1 LVRTIKKFT
10 RPFAIMKVGFEGYEE
25 NIWDEED
32 ETVCHIMVRVSEELK
47 KAKSS
52 GKIDYYPFGLT
63 AGVVSPLESLK
74 RIHQG
79 PVDVFFVVRKVEIE
93 DWKVGFP
100 DPSKLLWNVDPLAY
114 KHLSV
119 GNQTVDIPHPIR
131 LWREEGKDYPVLLI
145 DEIEYYEYHNR
156 LRLDFSKNNC
166 VHINSRNPIG
176 KSLSGKLTFGV
187 FLESGNT
194 SLTSPD
200 FKLDTIARATLVP
213 PYYGV
218 ARP

>member
-1 LVRTIKKFT
+1 MVRTIRKFA

-25 NIWDEED
+25 NIWDDED

-52 GKIDYYPFGLT
+52 GKIDYYPFGLK
-63 AGVVSPLESLK
+63 AGVDSPLESLK

-79 PVDVFFVVRKVEIE
+79 SIDVFFVVRKEEIE
-93 DWKVGFP
+93 DWRVGLP

-114 KHLSV
+114 KHLAV
-119 GNQTVDIPHPIR
+119 ENQTVDIPHPIR

-145 DEIEYYEYHNR
+145 DEIECYEYHNR
-156 LRLDFSKNNC
+156 LQLDFSKNNC

-176 KSLSGKLTFGV
+176 KSLSGQLTFGV

-200 FKLDTIARATLVP
+200 FKLDAIARATLVP

>member
-1 LVRTIKKFT
+1 MVRTIRKFA

-25 NIWDEED
+25 NIWDDED
-32 ETVCHIMVRVSEELK
+32 VTVCHIMVRVSEELK

-79 PVDVFFVVRKVEIE
+79 SVDVFFVVRKVEIE
-93 DWKVGFP
+93 DWRVGLP

-114 KHLSV
+114 KHLAV
-119 GNQTVDIPHPIR
+119 ENQTVEIQHPIR

-145 DEIEYYEYHNR
+145 DEIECYEYHNR

-166 VHINSRNPIG
+166 VHINSRRPIG
-176 KSLSGKLTFGV
+176 ESLSGQLTFGV

-200 FKLDTIARATLVP
+200 FKLDAIARAKLVP

>member
-1 LVRTIKKFT
+1 MVRTIRKFA

-25 NIWDEED
+25 NIWDDED

-63 AGVVSPLESLK
+63 AGVDSPLESLK

-79 PVDVFFVVRKVEIE
+79 SIDVFFVVRKEEIE
-93 DWKVGFP
+93 DWRVGLP

-114 KHLSV
+114 KHLAV
-119 GNQTVDIPHPIR
+119 ENQTVEIQHPIR

-145 DEIEYYEYHNR
+145 DEIECYEYHNR

-176 KSLSGKLTFGV
+176 KSLSGQLTFGV

-200 FKLDTIARATLVP
+200 FKLDAIARAKLVP

>member
-1 LVRTIKKFT
+1 MVRTIRKFA

-25 NIWDEED
+25 NIWDDED

-79 PVDVFFVVRKVEIE
+79 SVDVFFVVRKEEIE
-93 DWKVGFP
+93 DWRVGLP

-114 KHLSV
+114 KHLAV
-119 GNQTVDIPHPIR
+119 ENQTVDILHPIR

-145 DEIEYYEYHNR
+145 DEIECYEYHNR
-156 LRLDFSKNNC
+156 LQLDFSKNNC

-176 KSLSGKLTFGV
+176 KSLSGQLTFGV

-200 FKLDTIARATLVP
+200 FKLDAIARATLVP